1 MALLS
6 VVGRSVYRLLD
17 PHPHTFTKYQFAF
30 CCLCEYNI
38 LNTLVKSPVESQVEQ
53 RTRVLSPKSI
63 MSAVKK
69 RQSSKTTIEAF
80 SNQEPTSPRS
90 RGSGESRVDCDLR
103 KRAKEDCETDYKTLA
118 RRETKIV
125 SALRVLVLFL
135 LLVTATLTSIGVY
148 FHTSNEETQKFEST
162 YQANAQRIVESFHDA
177 VERRL
182 GAINSMAT
190 AITSYSLDAKQTF
203 PFVTIPNFEIRGSD
217 LRVQA
222 DAANVFYMPLVTDET
237 RVAWEDYALA
247 NRNQFGESFQEDLKQ
262 REAQD
267 DAFGFSNTTS
277 TRMLQQSQQENILD
291 DGTGYHT
298 RIWSNGAIAPRQ
310 DEPEGS
316 GPYLPIWQ
324 AR

>member
-1 MALLS
+1 
-6 VVGRSVYRLLD
+6 
-17 PHPHTFTKYQFAF
+17 
-30 CCLCEYNI
+30 
-38 LNTLVKSPVESQVEQ
+38 
-53 RTRVLSPKSI
+53 

-69 RQSSKTTIEAF
+69 RQSSKINMKATPPE
-80 SNQEPTSPRS
+80 EPASHRS
-90 RGSGESRVDCDLR
+90 RGGGESRLDGDLR
-103 KRAKEDCETDYKTLA
+103 RRAKKDCETDYKTLA

-125 SALRVLVLFL
+125 NVLRALVLVL
-135 LLVTATLTSIGVY
+135 LLVTATLTSSGVFVY
-148 FHTSNEETQKFEST
+148 TSNEEKQKFEST

-190 AITSYSLDAKQTF
+190 AITSYSLDTKQTF

-217 LRVQA
+217 LRTQA
-222 DAANVFYMPLVTDET
+222 DATGIFWMPLVTDET

-247 NRNQFGESFQEDLKQ
+247 NRNHSSKAFQKDLKR

-267 DAFGFSNTTS
+267 DVLGFSNTTG
-277 TRMLQQSQQENILD
+277 TRMLQQLQHDTILD
-291 DGTGYHT
+291 DGTLYHPK
-298 RIWSNGAIAPRQ
+298 IWSNGAIAPRQ
-310 DEPEGS
+310 DEPEGG